1 MEVISLMDKYLRPKS
16 EDPRSSLTKLI
27 FISFCGSFFF
37 EKFLVK
43 KGSCYMCAH
52 ARNFRKSYFRGNM
65 ENTKWE
71 FTADL
76 AHFVQILANPCY
88 LDQLSLPFALKL

>member
-1 MEVISLMDKYLRPKS
+1 MSKYLRSKS
-16 EDPRSSLTKLI
+16 KDPRSSLTKLI
-27 FISFCGSFFF
+27 FISFCGSFVF

-43 KGSCYMCAH
+43 IGSCCMCAH

-65 ENTKWE
+65 ENTTWE
-71 FTADL
+71 FIADL

-88 LDQLSLPFALKL
+88 FDQLSLPFALKL